1 MVADVTRDQHY
12 LNNDSAGS
20 ISAAVTS
27 QRVTNKV
34 NGGQSE

>member
-12 LNNDSAGS
+12 LNDSAGS

-27 QRVTNKV
+27 YRVTNKV
-34 NGGQSE
+34 NGG